1 MIQTRFRNATL
12 ALALLL
18 GSVSLWGQASR
29 NRPATRPE
37 TVGTSILPNGGLED
51 PAATALPPKPTR
63 PSDYPEEC
71 IPRTP
76 DDVFY
81 EDEDEKEG
89 GIYAQIID
97 YGDQHGIEYSE
108 EQIGRFKAF
117 VDAYVAYLKAL
128 QAFEK
133 ARPTGWWLYPSQST
147 TSSNQFARTFSG
159 THSGKAAMRISGYF
173 SVDHQIYTYPDPLP
187 VRQKAKYLVSYWYRG
202 NFPKSSDGAPR
213 VAVKLAVV
221 RITWFPKAG
230 KALKLGGKELAPAGK
245 SWVDAREA
253 GKEYAK
259 DGFFNQLIGMDLR
272 DSEMKTWRE
281 KYMIVEAP
289 ENAEKMTFELVFPH
303 NESDIANYL
312 LEFDDLSMTLI
323 KGAEGEDQPSKPKPN
338 VPTTPTRLP
347 QPYLQR
353 ECSLS
358 WPASELKNATYE
370 LEVVQKKGK
379 NVLSTKTLST
389 DKTTYLLEG
398 LEPGH
403 DYTVRLRALADGV
416 YSEYSIPLTLETQAL
431 GEFPG
436 GQIPFLYWIGED
448 GSCPLRLPLHYMEL
462 SNPQAKCLYYI
473 DDVLT
478 EPEGRILVFPSTGE
492 HTLRVQIVEAPDRTW
507 ELEYLVTV
515 K

>member
-1 MIQTRFRNATL
+1 MIQTRSRYASL

-29 NRPATRPE
+29 NKPVPRPE
-37 TVGTSILPNGGLED
+37 TVGASILPNGDLEA
-51 PAATALPPKPTR
+51 PAATSLPPKPTR

-81 EDEDEKEG
+81 EDEDAKEG
-89 GIYAQIID
+89 GIYEKILD

-108 EQIGRFKAF
+108 EQIERFKAF
-117 VDAYVAYLKAL
+117 VDAYVAYLKAV

-133 ARPTGWWLYPSQST
+133 ARPTGWWLYPSQSS

-159 THSGKAAMRISGYF
+159 AHSGKAAMRISGYF

-202 NFPKSSDGAPR
+202 NFPKSSEGANR
-213 VAVKLAVV
+213 TAAKLAVV
-221 RITWFPKAG
+221 KIKWIPKAG
-230 KALKLGGKELAPAGK
+230 KALKLEGAELAPAGTP
-245 SWVDAREA
+245 WVDAREA
-253 GKEYAK
+253 GNKYAK

-272 DSEMKTWRE
+272 GSEMNTWKE
-281 KYMIVEAP
+281 KYMVVEAP
-289 ENAEKMTFELVFPH
+289 ENAEKMTFELVFPR

-312 LEFDDLSMTLI
+312 LEFDDLTMTLI
-323 KGAEGEDQPSKPKPN
+323 KGAEGGDEPPKPKPN
-338 VPTTPTRLP
+338 IPASPTLLS

-353 ECSLS
+353 ECGLS
-358 WPASELKNATYE
+358 WTASELKNATYE
-370 LEVVQKKGK
+370 LELVQRKGK

-389 DKTTYLLEG
+389 DKTTYFLEG

-403 DYTVRLRALADGV
+403 TYTVRLRALADGV
-416 YSEYSIPLTLETQAL
+416 YSEYSAPLTLETRAL

-448 GSCPLRLPLHYMEL
+448 GSCPRRLPLHYMEL